1 MLYICDYKI
10 FNSQVVGG
18 GQSHICSLWWKERG
32 RREEK
37 KINLKTLLSRLIKT
51 VLKTDLFLSEIQ
63 TEAKSFRWLINI

>member
-18 GQSHICSLWWKERG
+18 GKVISVAFDG
-32 RREEK
+32 RREEN

-51 VLKTDLFLSEIQ
+51 VLKTELFLSEIQ
-63 TEAKSFRWLINI
+63 TEAKSLRWLINI

>member
-18 GQSHICSLWWKERG
+18 GKVISVAFDG
-32 RREEK
+32 RREEGEK

-63 TEAKSFRWLINI
+63 TEAKSLRWLINI